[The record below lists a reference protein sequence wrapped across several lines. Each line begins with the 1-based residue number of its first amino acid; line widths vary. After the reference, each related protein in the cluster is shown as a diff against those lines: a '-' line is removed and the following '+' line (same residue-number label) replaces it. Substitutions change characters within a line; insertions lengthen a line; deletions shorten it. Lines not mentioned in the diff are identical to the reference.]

1 MHVFIHDPLT
11 PTRLPAGVH
20 DKDEVATPAQLVQN
34 YIVTPLP
41 EKLDMLWS
49 FIKVRDMRHPRP

>member
-1 MHVFIHDPLT
+1 
-11 PTRLPAGVH
+11 VH

-49 FIKVRDMRHPRP
+49 FIKVRDMRHPQA